1 MLYFLYYDIIFFL
14 TTMITTITHRLRK
27 SNLTPPQPPL
37 TIPGPSL
44 LKSLATAKNHEQSHP
59 RFLF

>member
-1 MLYFLYYDIIFFL
+1 
-14 TTMITTITHRLRK
+14 MITTITHSLHK
-27 SNLTPPQPPL
+27 SNLTPPQPLL

-59 RFLF
+59 RFLFLNKIT